1 MDRKKELEAM
11 SPIQLMDLLE
21 QYKIDTNCKRS
32 DAIKRI
38 LEHEGQPTKATRPP
52 RNQAR
57 TKLKALR
64 IAAGFTQKELA
75 EQAEINQGTL
85 TLYEQ
90 GKKNFDGA
98 KIQTILKVCT
108 VLGCKLEDIIEDE
121 AILEVIEEYNE
132 ATY

>member
-21 QYKIDTNCKRS
+21 KYKLDTNCKRS
-32 DAIKRI
+32 TAIERI
-38 LEHEGQPTKATRPP
+38 LEHEGLPTKATRPP

-64 IAAGFTQKELA
+64 IKAGFTQKELA

-98 KIQTILKVCT
+98 KIQTIMKVCT
-108 VLGCKLEDIIEDE
+108 VLGCKLEDIIED
-121 AILEVIEEYNE
+121 ADILEVIAEYNE
-132 ATY
+132 ATS